1 MPKNSDIVIVRMD
14 GRRKR
19 GRSRNDKADEAEGD
33 LQTLRRIIIWHTVA
47 GDGKEWMGTVLDAK
61 VHNGLE
67 CLRSRE

>member
-1 MPKNSDIVIVRMD
+1 MD

-19 GRSRNDKADEAEGD
+19 GRSRNDEAEGD

-47 GDGKEWMGTVLDAK
+47 PETGRNGWGTVLDAK

-67 CLRSRE
+67 CLRNRE